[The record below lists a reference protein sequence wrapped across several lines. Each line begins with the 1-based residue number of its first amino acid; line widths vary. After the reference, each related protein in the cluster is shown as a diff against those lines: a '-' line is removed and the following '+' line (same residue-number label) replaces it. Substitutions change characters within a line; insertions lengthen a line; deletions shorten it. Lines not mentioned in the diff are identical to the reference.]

1 MARRRKRNSLK
12 NRPRDRKGRLLKVRN
27 KRTSS
32 RRRRSIR
39 ATPRRRRRNKARVVT
54 KVKYIT
60 RRVNVAK
67 RRKRKAT
74 RRRSRRRNTALA
86 ALAANPRR
94 RRRGGRRRTVRA
106 RRRNYSRRRRNA
118 GLGGLIGK
126 VNLMQVAEVAGG
138 VFLGDKVTSYLG
150 NQVNSMIGITDSTT
164 AGLVKAGL
172 GIVTAGFVWRFR
184 PALGL
189 GIAVGA
195 ANSLL
200 NQYVFTPLWGYAS
213 PYLPTGM
220 SGLGEYVDRTWKAD
234 NWLAAG
240 GAPGALAG
248 VGANS
253 LNRSSL

>member
-54 KVKYIT
+54 KIKYIT

-94 RRRGGRRRTVRA
+94 RRRGSRKVRA